1 MVTIEII
8 KCAFF
13 PWQEKLE
20 LWLFRVREALEKA
33 MTKKQDFHLNTGEC
47 CIIEIVNLSTS
58 VACDNANNMLCNC
71 LKLHS

>member
-47 CIIEIVNLSTS
+47 CII
-58 VACDNANNMLCNC
+58 
-71 LKLHS
+71 